1 MAVCNAVV
9 VVMAETALVFACIFL
24 GFLFTRCDPWCLF
37 GSLFRPV
44 TSMNVG
50 TRATP
55 MRFPAAAAGVPL
67 VPPEVMV
74 TCAGA
79 LHVQEREAVGLVRLP
94 AELRAELGRTLELA
108 SLASWSAASRA
119 VQRWLWDAPELWHAL
134 AEDKGLAPL
143 VTRGRAHVGYPM
155 AGAREAFRHALFRLD
170 GVCLRS
176 LPAYQHLAVFEEARR
191 VALGLMPQDAG
202 APVVEDL
209 CAIAERALH
218 SYDPSNT
225 QATLAADR
233 LLSATQRCAGVFTEV
248 QIERLDYACRSTRQ
262 FHELVVSAMKE
273 SLEQFDQD
281 AFWSQGPEGC
291 SGYLPDSSD
300 EGRWFDD
307 ESCTDEEIGSPTGS
321 VHNVFPQMLRCDS

>member
-1 MAVCNAVV
+1 MAVSNMAVV
-9 VVMAETALVFACIFL
+9 DMAEAALVFACIFI

-37 GSLFRPV
+37 DSLIRPAA
-44 TSMNVG
+44 SINVG

-55 MRFPAAAAGVPL
+55 LRLPAAAAGVPP

-74 TCAGA
+74 ASAGA

-143 VTRGRAHVGYPM
+143 VARM

-176 LPAYQHLAVFEEARR
+176 LPANQHLAVFEEARR
-191 VALGLMPQDAG
+191 VALGLMPQDTG
-202 APVVEDL
+202 APIVEDL
-209 CAIAERALH
+209 CVIAERALQ
-218 SYDPSNT
+218 SYDPSST
-225 QATLAADR
+225 QVTLAADR
-233 LLSATQRCAGVFTEV
+233 LLAATKRCAGVFTEA

-262 FHELVVSAMKE
+262 FHELIVSAMTE
-273 SLEQFDQD
+273 RLEQFAQD
-281 AFWSQGPEGC
+281 TFWSHGPEGG
-291 SGYLPDSSD
+291 SGYLLDSSD
-300 EGRWFDD
+300 EGMGLHD
-307 ESCTDEEIGSPTGS
+307 ESCIDDGIDSPTGS
-321 VHNVFPQMLRCDS
+321 VHNLFPQMLWCDS